1 MDCQRASGGT
11 GPRPLG
17 ALAPIVANTLP
28 TLRVPAPRR
37 TVAGASRLARG
48 AAAVLSPD
56 GELLAFVGQEDDGT
70 SRIYT
75 RRLDRL
81 DASALPGTEGA
92 GNLFFSPDGGWIGF
106 FAGGRLGKV
115 SVSGGA
121 AITLCDARNNRGGAW
136 GPDGDILFAPDGAP
150 GSRLFRVS
158 AEGGACEPFTELDTD
173 AGEVTHRW
181 PQWLPGGSAI
191 LYTANSRTGS
201 YDDANLV
208 IESIPDR
215 RRHVVYRGGYYGR
228 YLPSG
233 HLVFVHEG
241 TLFAAPFDLAARE
254 MKGPTVPVVEELR
267 VSPTFGGAQLA
278 FADDGTFVYAP
289 GGIEGLDAPIHW
301 LSRDGTVTPLRAEP
315 ANWTFLRFSP
325 AGDRLAMRIND
336 GQPDVWVY
344 DWARE
349 TLSRLTFDADQAL
362 DPVWTPDGRRIV
374 FSSFRSGNGNLYWQR
389 SDGSGEVERL
399 TESEN
404 LQSAGSWHPNGKL
417 LAFAE
422 RRSDTASDL
431 MILELDGD
439 EDSGWKPGTPTVF
452 LETPFQ
458 ETSPKFSPDGRWLA
472 YVSDESGQGEVYVRA
487 FPGPGGKWQV
497 STGGGGDPKWSRSR
511 PEILYAG
518 ADDRI
523 MVVPYTVPGN
533 SFRPGKQARW
543 SDSLMMPR
551 AFPRGAFD
559 LHPDGDRVA
568 VQLESETSGAD
579 ASDSV
584 VFITNFFDELRRL
597 TAQGGR

>member
-1 MDCQRASGGT
+1 MRG
-11 GPRPLG
+11 
-17 ALAPIVANTLP
+17 
-28 TLRVPAPRR
+28 
-37 TVAGASRLARG
+37 G

-75 RRLDRL
+75 RRLDRQ

-136 GPDGDILFAPDGAP
+136 GPGGDILFAPDGAP

-289 GGIEGLDAPIHW
+289 GGTEELDAPIHW

-336 GQPDVWVY
+336 GKPDVWVY

-389 SDGSGEVERL
+389 SDGSGEVQRL
-399 TESEN
+399 TESEKPPVRWI
-404 LQSAGSWHPNGKL
+404 LASERQAARVRRATIRHRLRPDDPGAGWRRGLRLEARHTHGVPGDAVPRDEPEVL
-417 LAFAE
+417 TGGALAGVRV
-422 RRSDTASDL
+422 RRV
-431 MILELDGD
+431 
-439 EDSGWKPGTPTVF
+439 GTDRGVRT
-452 LETPFQ
+452 
-458 ETSPKFSPDGRWLA
+458 G
-472 YVSDESGQGEVYVRA
+472 VS
-487 FPGPGGKWQV
+487 GPGW
-497 STGGGGDPKWSRSR
+497 
-511 PEILYAG
+511 
-518 ADDRI
+518 
-523 MVVPYTVPGN
+523 
-533 SFRPGKQARW
+533 
-543 SDSLMMPR
+543 
-551 AFPRGAFD
+551 
-559 LHPDGDRVA
+559 
-568 VQLESETSGAD
+568 
-579 ASDSV
+579 
-584 VFITNFFDELRRL
+584 
-597 TAQGGR
+597 

>member
-1 MDCQRASGGT
+1 M
-11 GPRPLG
+11 
-17 ALAPIVANTLP
+17 
-28 TLRVPAPRR
+28 
-37 TVAGASRLARG
+37 
-48 AAAVLSPD
+48 
-56 GELLAFVGQEDDGT
+56 
-70 SRIYT
+70 
-75 RRLDRL
+75 
-81 DASALPGTEGA
+81 
-92 GNLFFSPDGGWIGF
+92 
-106 FAGGRLGKV
+106 
-115 SVSGGA
+115 
-121 AITLCDARNNRGGAW
+121 
-136 GPDGDILFAPDGAP
+136 
-150 GSRLFRVS
+150 
-158 AEGGACEPFTELDTD
+158 
-173 AGEVTHRW
+173 THRW

-289 GGIEGLDAPIHW
+289 GGTEELDAPIHW

-336 GQPDVWVY
+336 GKPDVWVY

-389 SDGSGEVERL
+389 SDGSGEVQRL

-458 ETSPKFSPDGRWLA
+458 ETSPKFSPEGVGWRTCPTSRDRPRCTYGRFRA
-472 YVSDESGQGEVYVRA
+472 RVVSG
-487 FPGPGGKWQV
+487 
-497 STGGGGDPKWSRSR
+497 RSR
-511 PEILYAG
+511 QEAEATRSGLGPVRDPLRRSRRQDHGRPLHRHGRLFPTWQAG
-518 ADDRI
+518 ALVRFPDDAPRL
-523 MVVPYTVPGN
+523 PPR
-533 SFRPGKQARW
+533 SF
-543 SDSLMMPR
+543 
-551 AFPRGAFD
+551 
-559 LHPDGDRVA
+559 
-568 VQLESETSGAD
+568 
-579 ASDSV
+579 
-584 VFITNFFDELRRL
+584 
-597 TAQGGR
+597 